1 MGGRLVA
8 SSLHR
13 GQRVRGALVGV
24 AVGDALGW
32 PQEQNAKNVDRR
44 TPSPEARFRSWT
56 RRAGGRFQPFEEQIN
71 AGEFSDDTQLT
82 LCIARSLLHGDD
94 WLDHFTRN
102 ELPTWALYERGGG
115 RSVLRAANSWATGQP
130 PWSNDKVDPRD
141 YFATGANGVAMRVLP
156 HVAFGLGADFD
167 AVRQRI
173 VLDACSTHGHAAA
186 LIGALMHA
194 SSLWNALKHEGTL
207 GYGEL
212 LERLADDVSAWA
224 DKAAL
229 DFPSDWLDVRRRMS
243 GASYEEEWGQAVDE
257 ARSLLEIARESMR
270 SGPLAD
276 DEETLKRLGTFDRKV
291 NGSGIVTAVGA
302 MLIASRSAS
311 SPELGLVQSA
321 FLKGA
326 DTDTL
331 ASMTAALLGAI
342 AGLEW
347 MNSLQRTVQD
357 CDYLVGVADR
367 LVLSEAKAEPVTAAV
382 TKSNLDRWKRSLAD
396 TTPGTVTEL
405 PGGRG
410 VSIEAAEEMPTKS
423 ANLTTVRYK
432 LCAEDGETLFV
443 VKHSRRSKKDVV
455 ESNRITR
462 VGVRVRV
469 SSLSESRRFY
479 EGVLGLAASRIGDAF
494 VRYGDA
500 FALELAPHGGERL
513 RLAELD
519 FVIHLEAQDVRAL
532 HAAVQSSGG
541 RVVEHLREEKGR
553 ARFTC
558 ADPDGHLVEIVAPQ
572 TQP

>member
-1 MGGRLVA
+1 MA
-8 SSLHR
+8 SPLNR

-44 TPSPEARFRSWT
+44 PPAPELKFRPWT
-56 RRAGGRFQPFEEQIN
+56 RRAGGRFQPFEEHIN

-82 LCIARSLLHGDD
+82 LCIARSLLRGND
-94 WLDHFTRN
+94 WLEHFTRN
-102 ELPTWALYERGGG
+102 EMPTWALYERGGG
-115 RSVLRAANSWATGQP
+115 RSVLRASGSWATGKP
-130 PWSNDKVDPRD
+130 PWRNDKADPRD

-167 AVRQRI
+167 AVRRRI

-194 SSLWNALKHEGTL
+194 SSLWYALQLEGTL

-212 LERLADDVSAWA
+212 LERLSDNVSTWA
-224 DKAAL
+224 DQSTL
-229 DFPSDWLDVRRRMS
+229 DFPGDWLDVRRQTR
-243 GASYEEEWGQAVDE
+243 GVSYEDEWRHAVDE
-257 ARSLLEIARESMR
+257 ARGLLEIASESMR

-276 DEETLKRLGTFDRKV
+276 DEATLKRLGIFDRKV

-302 MLIASRSAS
+302 ALIASRSAS
-311 SPELGLVQSA
+311 SPELGLLQSA

-347 MNSLQRTVQD
+347 MNGLQRTVQD

-367 LVLSEAKAEPVTAAV
+367 LVLGEATTESPAPTAV
-382 TKSNLDRWKRSLAD
+382 TKSNLDRWARSLAD
-396 TTPGTVTEL
+396 MSPGTVTEL
-405 PGGRG
+405 PGGR
-410 VSIEAAEEMPTKS
+410 AASVEMAEDIPTKS
-423 ANLTTVRYK
+423 ANSLTARYQ
-432 LCAEDGETLFV
+432 LRAEDGETLFI
-443 VKHSRRSKKDVV
+443 VKHSRLSKKQAVA
-455 ESNRITR
+455 SHGITR

-479 EGVLGLAASRIGDAF
+479 EEILGLSASRTGDSY

-500 FALELAPHGGERL
+500 FALEVAPHGYEKL
-513 RLAELD
+513 RLADPD
-519 FVIHLEAQDVRAL
+519 FLIHLEAQDVEAL
-532 HAAVQSSGG
+532 HAAVQSSGA
-541 RVVEHLREEKGR
+541 RLVEPLREEKGR
-553 ARFTC
+553 SRFTC
-558 ADPDGHLVEIVAPQ
+558 SDPDGHLIEIVAPQ
-572 TQP
+572 GQRLTP

>member
-1 MGGRLVA
+1 VA
-8 SSLHR
+8 SPLNP

-44 TPSPEARFRSWT
+44 PQRPEPKFRSWT
-56 RRAGGRFQPFEEQIN
+56 RRAGGRFQPFEEHIN

-82 LCIARSLLHGDD
+82 LCIARSLFHGTD
-94 WLDHFTRN
+94 WLEHFTRN
-102 ELPTWALYERGGG
+102 ELPTWTLYERGGG
-115 RSVLRAANSWATGQP
+115 RSVLRAAGSWATGQP
-130 PWSNDKVDPRD
+130 PWSNDKADPRD

-156 HVAFGLGADFD
+156 HVASGLGADFD

-194 SSLWNALKHEGTL
+194 SNLWNALQLEGTL

-212 LERLADDVSAWA
+212 LERLSDNASTWVDHAT
-224 DKAAL
+224 L
-229 DFPSDWLDVRRRMS
+229 DFPGDWLDVRRQMR
-243 GASYEEEWGQAVDE
+243 GASYEDEWRQAVDD
-257 ARSLLEIARESMR
+257 ARGLLEIARESMR

-276 DEETLKRLGTFDRKV
+276 DEETLKRLGIFDRKV

-302 MLIASRSAS
+302 ALIASRSAS

-321 FLKGA
+321 FLKRA

-347 MNSLQRTVQD
+347 MNGLQRTVQD

-367 LVLSEAKAEPVTAAV
+367 LILGDAKTESATAAV
-382 TKSNLDRWKRSLAD
+382 TKSNLDRWARSLAGM
-396 TTPGTVTEL
+396 TPGTVTEL
-405 PGGRG
+405 PGGRA
-410 VSIEAAEEMPTKS
+410 VTIEAAEDIPTKS
-423 ANLTTVRYK
+423 VNSTTARYK
-432 LCAEDGETLFV
+432 LRAEDGETLFIF
-443 VKHSRRSKKDVV
+443 KHSRLSKKDAVA
-455 ESNRITR
+455 SNGITR

-479 EGVLGLAASRIGDAF
+479 EEVLGLSASRTGDSYA
-494 VRYGDA
+494 RYGDA
-500 FALELAPHGGERL
+500 FALEVAPHGNEKL
-513 RLAELD
+513 RFGDPDLL
-519 FVIHLEAQDVRAL
+519 IHVEAQDVEAL
-532 HAAVQSSGG
+532 YAAVQSSGARIVEPLRKERG
-541 RVVEHLREEKGR
+541 RS
-553 ARFTC
+553 RFTC
-558 ADPDGHLVEIVAPQ
+558 SDPDGHLVEIVAPQ
-572 TQP
+572 AQR